1 MTLPA
6 DPGGQRAEGWLLFPT
21 VGVRVGKGGLPTGRF
36 GDFLKEPP
44 ESEISGVTESP
55 VRVRGTL
62 GTAPGPC
69 GRGSV
74 GSAGSPGRAR
84 VLPQRWAR
92 GLTVVL
98 VEAGVQQPVAVGV
111 TRQEVHG
118 AAVGSVAPQ
127 HRIPLKTRRSIRS
140 RGARAAAAGSEGPRD
155 LRRACVVSAASSVR
169 AVLRVRVRVCAT
181 SQRRAPDA
189 ILGSR
194 WQGLAERVHKGRG
207 RASRGEAAEGAG
219 YPALTQAGQNL

>member
-1 MTLPA
+1 M
-6 DPGGQRAEGWLLFPT
+6 PGLERG
-21 VGVRVGKGGLPTGRF
+21 GVSLQGG
-36 GDFLKEPP
+36 
-44 ESEISGVTESP
+44 SEISWKSRQCLRSQGVTESP

-62 GTAPGPC
+62 ATAPGPC

-74 GSAGSPGRAR
+74 GSAGSPGRAG

-118 AAVGSVAPQ
+118 AVVGSVAPQ

-169 AVLRVRVRVCAT
+169 AGLRVRVRVRAT

-189 ILGSR
+189 SNPG
-194 WQGLAERVHKGRG
+194 K
-207 RASRGEAAEGAG
+207 
-219 YPALTQAGQNL
+219 